1 MWTKGNNRV
10 RAESWIL
17 EKVLKICPAIFQT
30 GKRLENGDKVAGNG
44 KKSWGVLFSKLQQV
58 LYKWNIFL
66 FGQILFNL
74 AQVTF
79 QCIMKRA
86 LFLRFLR
93 SLLLPYLITLVW
105 RKKLLFWKKSMEQGL
120 SYGSKNLYEPCNKRH
135 LRQAMVG
142 NKDQQYYFSILGANL
157 SSWRIQQCRFHWI
170 WTDIC

>member
-1 MWTKGNNRV
+1 MQ
-10 RAESWIL
+10 SL
-17 EKVLKICPAIFQT
+17 EFL
-30 GKRLENGDKVAGNG
+30 
-44 KKSWGVLFSKLQQV
+44 KKSWKFAQQFSRLEKDWKMAIKSREMVKSLEVFSFQS
-58 LYKWNIFL
+58 YNKCFISEIFFFL
-66 FGQILFNL
+66 VKSYSISPRLR
-74 AQVTF
+74 F

-105 RKKLLFWKKSMEQGL
+105 RKKLLFWKKSMGQGL
-120 SYGSKNLYEPCNKRH
+120 SYGSKNLYGPCNKRH

>member
-58 LYKWNIFL
+58 LYSISPRL
-66 FGQILFNL
+66 R
-74 AQVTF
+74 F